1 MFSTLS
7 DLTAKP
13 PDNTKTLRINYQ
25 HKLLEIRKK
34 WNLKFDEKTK
44 KSKFESSGKFCDGDL
59 KEFTF
64 LLSLSI

>member
-34 WNLKFDEKTK
+34 WNLKFDEKNK
-44 KSKFESSGKFCDGDL
+44 KKQ
-59 KEFTF
+59 
-64 LLSLSI
+64 I